1 MREGRCSSARF
12 DQRAGGCG
20 RKLAGK
26 IGVGQHEVGRLAAQF
41 LVHALDGVGRR
52 LGHHD
57 PGAGRT
63 GEADH
68 VDIGMAADRRA
79 HAGAIALDQ
88 VEHAGR
94 HAGGIHHFGQDRGAG
109 RAFFRRLE
117 HHGVARG
124 QGRRHFQRD
133 LVEWPVPGRDQ
144 ADDADRFIG
153 HLERAVV
160 FHELEILE
168 RGDRA
173 HEAADARA
181 DLGGAGKAERR
192 AHFLGHG
199 VGKVGNALLVF
210 FHYAAKQGEPFLAR
224 GAAERLEGARAAATA
239 ASTSAGVPSVIAAH
253 GSSVAG
259 LITSWRRP
267 PWLSTHWPSM

>member
-1 MREGRCSSARF
+1 
-12 DQRAGGCG
+12 
-20 RKLAGK
+20 
-26 IGVGQHEVGRLAAQF
+26 
-41 LVHALDGVGRR
+41 VHALDGVGRR

-68 VDIGMAADRRA
+68 VDIGMAADRGA

-117 HHGVARG
+117 HHGVARR

-144 ADDADRFIG
+144 ADDADRFIS

-210 FHYAAKQGEPFLAR
+210 FHHAAKQGEPFLAR
-224 GAAERLEGARAAATA
+224 GAAERLEGAARGSDGGIDIGRGAQRDRGARFLGRRVDHFMATA
-239 ASTSAGVPSVIAAH
+239 TLAIDPLAVDVMLKAFAH
-253 GSSVAG
+253 RAFSNPIS
-259 LITSWRRP
+259 
-267 PWLSTHWPSM
+267 